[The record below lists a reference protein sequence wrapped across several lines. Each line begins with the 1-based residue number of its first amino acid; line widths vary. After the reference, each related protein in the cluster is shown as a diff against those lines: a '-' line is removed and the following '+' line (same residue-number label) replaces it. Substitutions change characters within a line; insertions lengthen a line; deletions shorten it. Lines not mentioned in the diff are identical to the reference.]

1 MNIFDYYHSSLLKGL
16 KDFEKKGAIK
26 IPEKTNSISVEVP
39 PDKFDADI
47 STNVCMV
54 LSGINK
60 SKPKDIYENYVSKL
74 LSKDDNLENFEIVN
88 PGFVNLKFKK
98 KFWNSFLEKIVQL
111 KEYGSNKNEKTK
123 KYLVEFVS
131 ANPTGPL
138 HVGHCRG
145 AVFGDVLSN
154 LLKFNNH
161 NVTKEYYI
169 NDHGNQITNFTHS
182 VFYRILELKHKKKF
196 PDDENLYPGE
206 YIKEIAQN
214 IISNSKI
221 DKFDELEPIFE
232 ELQKL
237 CIENSLL
244 IIKSNLKKIGIV
256 HDNFVSEKSIIG
268 NKEVEKAL
276 KKLKEQDLVFEG
288 KIEAPQGEKKK
299 ISETRNQLL
308 FRSTEFG
315 DDKDRPLKKG
325 DDSWTYFAGDLAY
338 HNNKISRNFDI
349 LINILGA
356 DHAGYIKRI
365 SSVVDALSKSKQK
378 IECKVTQL
386 VKLIK
391 DNKPFKM
398 SKRKGDYITLEDLI
412 NEVGKDAARF
422 IMLSR
427 VSDVELEFDFEKV
440 KLKSKDN
447 PLYYVQYSY
456 ARICSIFSN
465 SKTPINN
472 DYKNL
477 DKNFEFNDEEIKII
491 RKLSEWPK
499 CIETSINKLEP
510 HRLTTYLYQL
520 ASIFHSYWNMG
531 RDSEDFRFLDKDKK
545 IDTNK
550 AVLLN
555 CILLVIKNGM
565 EIIGVDTPENM

>member
-244 IIKSNLKKIGIV
+244 IIKSNLKKIGIL
-256 HDNFVSEKSIIG
+256 HDNFVSEKSIIE

-565 EIIGVDTPENM
+565 EIVGVDTPENM

>member
-1 MNIFDYYHSSLLKGL
+1 MNIFDYYYSSLLKGL

-111 KEYGSNKNEKTK
+111 KEYGSNKNEKTR

-276 KKLKEQDLVFEG
+276 KKLKEQNLVFEG

-315 DDKDRPLKKG
+315 DDKDRALKKA

>member
-111 KEYGSNKNEKTK
+111 KEYGSNKNEKTR

-244 IIKSNLKKIGIV
+244 IIKSNLKKVGIV

-276 KKLKEQDLVFEG
+276 KKLKEQNLVFEG

-315 DDKDRPLKKG
+315 DDKDRALKKD

-472 DYKNL
+472 NYKNL

>member
-1 MNIFDYYHSSLLKGL
+1 MNIFDYYHISLLKGL

-26 IPEKTNSISVEVP
+26 IPENANNISVEVP

-196 PDDENLYPGE
+196 PDDEDLYPGE

-315 DDKDRPLKKG
+315 DDKDRALKKG

-440 KLKSKDN
+440 ELKSKDN

-477 DKNFEFNDEEIKII
+477 DKNFEFNNEEIKII
-491 RKLSEWPK
+491 RKLLEWPK

>member
-221 DKFDELEPIFE
+221 DKFDELEPIFD

-276 KKLKEQDLVFEG
+276 KKLKEQNLVFEG